1 MTCPCHCS
9 SWFILRLVLLCYHFS
24 GPYPP
29 MPKYQPELGTKLII
43 PEEEIMTEEC
53 DTDIPDVWDLENPDH
68 VKVQQSQRLLSTSLV
83 LNLYECINDLF
94 FY

>member
-1 MTCPCHCS
+1 
-9 SWFILRLVLLCYHFS
+9 
-24 GPYPP
+24 

-68 VKVQQSQRLLSTSLV
+68 VKVQG
-83 LNLYECINDLF
+83 LYTCLYFINMF
-94 FY
+94 INPEI

>member
-1 MTCPCHCS
+1 MIYIET
-9 SWFILRLVLLCYHFS
+9 LVLLYYYFS

-68 VKVQQSQRLLSTSLV
+68 VKV
-83 LNLYECINDLF
+83 
-94 FY
+94 